1 MGYQKYEKR
10 RKIGYPGRL
19 LKKVKQS
26 KGEKNGEEIEKDSKF
41 IDVTAKSKETLV
53 LLLIVIIIISINLGL
68 RLGGFLRRRGGGV
81 FVRKEEEKIGRA
93 HV

>member
-41 IDVTAKSKETLV
+41 IDVTVKSKETLV
-53 LLLIVIIIISINLGL
+53 LLLLVIIIISISLGL

-81 FVRKEEEKIGRA
+81 FEIGRA